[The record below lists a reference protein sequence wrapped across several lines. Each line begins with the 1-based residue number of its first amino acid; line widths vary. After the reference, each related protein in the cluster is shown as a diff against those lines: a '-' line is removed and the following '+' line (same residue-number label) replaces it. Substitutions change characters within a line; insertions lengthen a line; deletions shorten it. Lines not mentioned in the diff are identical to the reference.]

1 MVKFP
6 HNEYC
11 PWFQHTFELLGKRW
25 TAAILRAVFSGRARF
40 VDIAEAVPGLSNRLL
55 GERLND
61 LIDAGLVVRC
71 GSGDKGYGL
80 TAKGCDLR
88 GILEEVE
95 DWNRR
100 WIGESEGSL
109 TPTGVDG
116 ITG

>member
-11 PWFQHTFELLGKRW
+11 PHFQETFELLGKRW

-55 GERLND
+55 VERLND
-61 LIDAGLVVRC
+61 LVEAGLVIRC
-71 GSGDKGYGL
+71 RSGDRGYGL
-80 TAKGCDLR
+80 TAKGRDLR

-100 WIGESEGSL
+100 WIEEPDGTL
-109 TPTGVDG
+109 IPTSG
-116 ITG
+116 